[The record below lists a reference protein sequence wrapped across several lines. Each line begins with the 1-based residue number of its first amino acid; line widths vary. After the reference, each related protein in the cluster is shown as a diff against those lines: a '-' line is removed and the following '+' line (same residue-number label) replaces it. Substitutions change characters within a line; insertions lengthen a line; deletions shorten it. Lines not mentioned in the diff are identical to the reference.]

1 MKGLEKALEDTQ
13 MWGLELWDLKDEE
26 NEDANNKFNELVGEE
41 DMEDDDEE
49 EVKVTKP
56 EKPIFAMNADEICVF
71 FGQLLKDLYKLQGQ
85 VKYKLW
91 AKKDSDGNVDTKATK
106 SGGPNIGNK
115 LKVVSAHLLEKLNID
130 YNTFAESVP
139 SSYRRVEVNFV
150 CNSSRQAAEL
160 N

>member
-1 MKGLEKALEDTQ
+1 MEKAL
-13 MWGLELWDLKDEE
+13 DEE

-56 EKPIFAMNADEICVF
+56 EKPIFAMNADEIRVF
-71 FGQLLKDLYKLQGQ
+71 FGQLLKDLYKLGGQ

-130 YNTFAESVP
+130 HNTFAK
-139 SSYRRVEVNFV
+139 FGAI
-150 CNSSRQAAEL
+150 QL
-160 N
+160 QTM

>member
-1 MKGLEKALEDTQ
+1 

-56 EKPIFAMNADEICVF
+56 EKPIFAMNADEIRVF
-71 FGQLLKDLYKLQGQ
+71 FGQLLKDLYKLEGQ

-91 AKKDSDGNVDTKATK
+91 AKKDSDGNVDIKATK
-106 SGGPNIGNK
+106 
-115 LKVVSAHLLEKLNID
+115 LKAYDAK
-130 YNTFAESVP
+130 AEEILP
-139 SSYRRVEVNFV
+139 QDSYF
-150 CNSSRQAAEL
+150 SRGQVAPTLATS
-160 N
+160 

>member
-1 MKGLEKALEDTQ
+1 MKDLEKDI
-13 MWGLELWDLKDEE
+13 ELWDLNDEE

-56 EKPIFAMNADEICVF
+56 EKPIFAMNDDEIRVF

-115 LKVVSAHLLEKLNID
+115 LKVVSAHLLD

-139 SSYRRVEVNFV
+139 PSY
-150 CNSSRQAAEL
+150 
-160 N
+160 